1 MARAGEDEL
10 IARYFAPLA
19 GPGGLGLRD
28 DAALVA
34 VPHGHELVVTVDAV
48 VAGVHFLARDPPASI
63 AVKALGVNL
72 SDLAAKGAEPIGF
85 VMALALPDDWTETWL
100 AAFAGGLGGMAER
113 CGCALLGGDTVRA
126 AGPLSVSITAF
137 GSVPA
142 GRMVRRTTAK
152 AGDLIAVTGTIG
164 DAALGLDL
172 LTGAPAWAA
181 GLSAEHRGF
190 LEDRYRHPRPRL
202 AFAAPLRENASA
214 AMDVSDGLVGDAAKM
229 LRASGVTGTLDLDR
243 IPLSPAARAALQDRV
258 PAHGAERGVHLS
270 PRGIGRVGVS
280 RAGEGESPSP
290 DNALPPH
297 PDLSPS
303 DLGPA
308 RDQHLEVR
316 RSGLP
321 DLRRIGFP
329 APGSNL
335 ERDGSA
341 ALRPPGLPPPGL
353 LDRIAGGGDDYEI
366 LFTLP
371 PARLDAMTRAAAAL
385 GIAVTVLGEVRDGE
399 GPPAL
404 RLNGSPHTL
413 ATPSFQ
419 HFDTPARA

>member
-19 GPGGLGLRD
+19 GPGGLGLND

-34 VPHGHELVVTVDAV
+34 VPCGRELIVTVDAV
-48 VAGVHFLARDPPASI
+48 VAGVHFLPDDPPASI

-72 SDLAAKGAEPIGF
+72 SDLAAKGAEPVGF
-85 VMALALPDDWTETWL
+85 VMALALPEDWTEDWL

-137 GSVPA
+137 GSVPV
-142 GRMVRRTTAK
+142 GRMVRRTTAR

-181 GLSAEHRGF
+181 GLSAEQCGF

-202 AFAAPLRENASA
+202 ALAASLRQHASA

-243 IPLSPAARAALQDRV
+243 IPLSRAAK
-258 PAHGAERGVHLS
+258 
-270 PRGIGRVGVS
+270 
-280 RAGEGESPSP
+280 
-290 DNALPPH
+290 
-297 PDLSPS
+297 
-303 DLGPA
+303 
-308 RDQHLEVR
+308 
-316 RSGLP
+316 
-321 DLRRIGFP
+321 
-329 APGSNL
+329 
-335 ERDGSA
+335 A
-341 ALRPPGLPPPGL
+341 ALAMEAADQAGSRLVE
-353 LDRIAGGGDDYEI
+353 RIAGGGDDYEI
-366 LFTLP
+366 LFTLS
-371 PARLDAMTRAAAAL
+371 PARRDAMTRAAAAL
-385 GIAVTVLGEVRDGE
+385 GLAVTIIGEVRDGQ
-399 GPPAL
+399 GPPDL
-404 RLNGSPHTL
+404 RFNGSPHAMA
-413 ATPSFQ
+413 ATSFQ
-419 HFDTPARA
+419 HFGA